1 MATCGKG
8 RQRPETKRRRGTSM
22 MVMAISIGAL
32 SIGAP
37 VMAQQGSVWINPD
50 IVGTANTGV
59 ASAPQVQLN
68 PVSPGPQRY
77 RLPFNRPAEPVRLTP
92 PGARNSNAGA
102 QTGQLAGQTPVLSR
116 PAAPRA
122 PVTVALQPPAAPV
135 PATPSATAIARP
147 VAPAAV
153 PAPAGVSSTRAPTP
167 TPTPAPT
174 VAATRDPESPRTEP
188 RVIRPTAPTT
198 VEAPAT
204 APTPPRAEPSAPPR
218 QVATAAPAATAS
230 AAAGVTRVLFQ
241 GSAED
246 LDPTGRAAIRDI
258 AAGLKGT
265 SDRVQIRAYA
275 DSDTETEGWK
285 RRLSLRRG
293 NNVRLALLD
302 EGVQSFRIL
311 LRALG
316 APTDGGPGNRV
327 DLIIES
333 R

>member
-1 MATCGKG
+1 
-8 RQRPETKRRRGTSM
+8 M
-22 MVMAISIGAL
+22 MLVAISIGAL
-32 SIGAP
+32 SFGVP

-50 IVGTANTGV
+50 IVGDT
-59 ASAPQVQLN
+59 SAPQMQPGL
-68 PVSPGPQRY
+68 VSPGPQRY
-77 RLPFNRPAEPVRLTP
+77 RLPFNKPSEPVRLTP
-92 PGARNSNAGA
+92 PGGRNSNVGETAGRA
-102 QTGQLAGQTPVLSR
+102 PVLSP
-116 PAAPRA
+116 PAAARA
-122 PVTVALQPPAAPV
+122 PVTVARQAPAAPASAPPPESTVARQVEPPVAAPPV
-135 PATPSATAIARP
+135 PTPPPVATAP
-147 VAPAAV
+147 SEPEPA
-153 PAPAGVSSTRAPTP
+153 
-167 TPTPAPT
+167 
-174 VAATRDPESPRTEP
+174 RTEP

-198 VEAPAT
+198 VEAPSA

-230 AAAGVTRVLFQ
+230 AAAGATRVLFQ
-241 GSAED
+241 GTAED
-246 LDPTGRAAIRDI
+246 LDPEGRAVIRDI
-258 AAGLKGT
+258 AEGLKGT
-265 SDRVQIRAYA
+265 GDRIQIRAYA